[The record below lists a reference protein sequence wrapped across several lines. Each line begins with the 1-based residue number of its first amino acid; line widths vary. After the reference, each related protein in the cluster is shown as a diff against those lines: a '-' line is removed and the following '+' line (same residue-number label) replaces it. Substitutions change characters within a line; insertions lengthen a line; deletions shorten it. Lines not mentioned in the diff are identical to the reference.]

1 MKIVRK
7 IRSNLMAALVVTCLG
22 LMWGLAPALAGTY
35 QDYALSLTRNLP
47 GDAKFRPDLEANLA
61 DLANAYRASK
71 GKDALAASDLFLTAA
86 RAHAADM
93 MLNNFMG
100 HTASTG
106 HNFDSRMR
114 VFAGDITRFP
124 AMGENAAR
132 QSQKTPVNAAKAQS
146 LFQQWVKSGS
156 HRRTLV
162 SRDYGFVSTGV
173 VQRGTTI
180 WAVQIFWAAPREKG
194 LFQ

>member
-1 MKIVRK
+1 MERFL
-7 IRSNLMAALVVTCLG
+7 RFTFLLLALVSWPDEG
-22 LMWGLAPALAGTY
+22 IAKSY
-35 QDYALSLTRNLP
+35 KDYALGLTRNAP
-47 GDAKFRPDLEANLA
+47 AGAEFRPDLEAV
-61 DLANAYRASK
+61 
-71 GKDALAASDLFLTAA
+71 LAAAANDYRGAKGRGALEPSDMFRTAA

-93 MLNNFMG
+93 MLNDFMG

-132 QSQKTPVNAAKAQS
+132 QSQKTPADAAKALS

-162 SRDYGFVSTGV
+162 SRDYAFVSTGV
-173 VQRGTTI
+173 VQRGSTI
-180 WAVQIFWAAPREKG
+180 WAVQIFWATPREKG